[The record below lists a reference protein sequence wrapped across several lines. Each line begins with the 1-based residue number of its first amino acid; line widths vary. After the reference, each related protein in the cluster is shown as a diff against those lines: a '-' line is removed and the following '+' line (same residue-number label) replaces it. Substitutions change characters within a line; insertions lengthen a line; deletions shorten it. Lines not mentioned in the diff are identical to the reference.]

1 MDRKQLQDLSRVRLK
16 EASALLELGLADGA
30 FYLAGYAVECALK
43 ACIAKGTRRGEFPDR
58 KKVESSHS
66 HNLLQLSRVAGLDE
80 ACIEQAARDPRFRN
94 NWEYVQLWSE
104 QSRYRRHRL
113 ESARAL
119 LEAVGDRSHGVISWI
134 KQRW

>member
-1 MDRKQLQDLSRVRLK
+1 MYGNATV
-16 EASALLELGLADGA
+16 EIALLE
-30 FYLAGYAVECALK
+30 EC
-43 ACIAKGTRRGEFPDR
+43 
-58 KKVESSHS
+58 
-66 HNLLQLSRVAGLDE
+66 
-80 ACIEQAARDPRFRN
+80 EQAARDPRFRN